1 MGGGA
6 LDRLRASNPE
16 AVVERMLGPLPASET
31 AHHRDQPPGR
41 DAAVDAALRCL
52 TAKHY
57 LLDGRPVDRAITEG
71 LRHAVAACYDR
82 AAPLRLS
89 ISIGCF
95 KSPRL
100 ATAPYADWSEFLH
113 LRYML
118 SRAAELA
125 DIHPFGVE
133 LAYVLLDLSTAEIAG
148 VSSRHARIYRGSFE
162 ALARH
167 LSAGLRPDVRLAVL
181 LLSELVGADEYEARM
196 GKSLARVH
204 EAWRDLPQER
214 IDVEMD
220 KSRRA
225 HLHVGDADDAALEDA
240 ARRHMALLSLL
251 PELAYYREPGRVH
264 LLLRKH
270 QGDVQRWLGQKSY
283 RNSIVQFWIGS
294 GCVAVSSD
302 RRCTATILS
311 PNQLAARRLVASID
325 GFPPPAGNPNLRA
338 VPVYA

>member
-6 LDRLRASNPE
+6 LDRLRASSPE
-16 AVVERMLGPLPASET
+16 AVVERMLGPLPAS
-31 AHHRDQPPGR
+31 R
-41 DAAVDAALRCL
+41 DATPRGEPAGREEVLDEVLRCL
-52 TAKHY
+52 TAKPY
-57 LLDGRPVDRAITEG
+57 LLDGRPVDDTIADG
-71 LRHAVAACYDR
+71 LRLAVATCYDR
-82 AAPLRLS
+82 AVPLCLS
-89 ISIGCF
+89 ISMGCF

-100 ATAPYADWSEFLH
+100 ASAPHADWSEFLH

-133 LAYVLLDLSTAEIAG
+133 LSYVLLDLSTAEIAG
-148 VSSRHARIYRGSFE
+148 VSGRQAGEYRASFE
-162 ALARH
+162 ALVAH
-167 LSAGLRPDVRLAVL
+167 LSAGLRPDVTLTTIPFSAL
-181 LLSELVGADEYEARM
+181 LGPGEYEERM
-196 GKSLARVH
+196 REHLACVR
-204 EAWRDLPQER
+204 EAWRHLQPDR
-214 IDVEMD
+214 IRAELD

-225 HLHVGDADDAALEDA
+225 HLHVEGADEVVVEQAAM
-240 ARRHMALLSLL
+240 RHMALLRML
-251 PELAYYREPGRVH
+251 PELSYYREPARVH

-270 QGDVQRWLGQKSY
+270 LGDVQRWLGQKSY

-294 GCVAVSSD
+294 GCVAISSD

-325 GFPPPAGNPNLRA
+325 GFPPPARNPNLRS

>member
-6 LDRLRASNPE
+6 LDRLRASSPE
-16 AVVERMLGPLPASET
+16 AVVERMLGPLPAT
-31 AHHRDQPPGR
+31 RDAARRGEPAGR
-41 DAAVDAALRCL
+41 DAVLDAVLRCV
-52 TAKHY
+52 TAKPY
-57 LLDGRPVDRAITEG
+57 LLDGRPVDGAIADG
-71 LRHAVAACYDR
+71 LRLAAATCYDR
-82 AAPLRLS
+82 GAPLCLS
-89 ISIGCF
+89 ISMGCF

-100 ATAPYADWSEFLH
+100 ASAPYADWSEFLH

-125 DIHPFGVE
+125 DIHPYGVE
-133 LAYVLLDLSTAEIAG
+133 LSYVLLDLSTAEIAG
-148 VSSRHARIYRGSFE
+148 VSRRHAAEYRASFE
-162 ALARH
+162 ALAAH
-167 LSAGLRPDVRLAVL
+167 LSAGLRPDVTLTTTPFSA
-181 LLSELVGADEYEARM
+181 LVGPHEYEERM
-196 GKSLARVH
+196 RQHLACVC
-204 EAWRDLPQER
+204 EAWRDLPPDR
-214 IDVEMD
+214 IRGELD

-225 HLHVGDADDAALEDA
+225 HLHVDGAGEMVVEQAAM
-240 ARRHMALLSLL
+240 RHMALLRML
-251 PELAYYREPGRVH
+251 PELAFYRDPARVH

-325 GFPPPAGNPNLRA
+325 GFPPPARNPNLRA